1 MRIDRGA
8 AAESFSLRPGLRTG
22 GRKRLAETIDVT
34 FPDGS
39 RLSQPPGRT
48 AGELLSAW
56 HPEKAAE
63 DLAARLDG
71 LLIDLARTVDRSG
84 TLWPVTFED
93 RVGREILHHSAA
105 HVVAKAVTVAAP
117 GSLPTVGPGSEEGFY
132 YDFDMPPITP
142 ELFER
147 IRSVSQRIVSEDQ
160 PFERREVSREE
171 ALRLF
176 ALNPH
181 KRGYVEKAAAGEGIT
196 IYRTGD
202 WIDLCRGPHVPST
215 RWLAGLYLLGF
226 SGVTQGGA
234 PGGLPLQRVRGVA
247 FPTRALLEE
256 YRTMRREAEARD
268 HRILGSRLEL
278 FHFVEEAPGLPFWLP
293 RGMIVLRELEKFV
306 GEHLRD
312 AGYSEVR
319 TPLLFSSTVFET
331 SGHWEHFRDNMFL
344 TSVDGRPYG
353 VKPMNCPGA
362 MLVFRARARSYRE
375 LPLRLAEWAP
385 LHRLEA
391 SGTLHGLTR
400 VRGFTQDDAHIFLTE
415 EQIETEVRT
424 LLRWIREAFSTFD
437 LAWKLELST
446 RPEKFLGEIAQWD
459 RAEAL
464 LRGVLDSSGAP
475 YHVNPG
481 DGAFYGP
488 KIDVYV
494 RDSIG
499 RSWQTGTI
507 QVDYQQPIRFG
518 LEYQGADGGLHRPIV
533 VHRTVLGSFERF
545 TGILLEHCAGRLP
558 PWLAPVQVRL
568 LPVSERHLARAE
580 ELAREWR
587 GQGIRAEASDSATT
601 LSKRVRAGEVE
612 KVPYLAVVGDT
623 EIATGQV
630 TLRIHG
636 EKAPRALAAAE
647 AAALLVDRIRQRSF
661 RP

>member
-1 MRIDRGA
+1 MDREGA
-8 AAESFSLRPGLRTG
+8 AGGPRRTRDGAVAPAAGPSVGGPDAGRPEGRAAGPRTEGLKYHLRPKLRG
-22 GRKRLAETIDVT
+22 GRGI
-34 FPDGS
+34 DGS
-39 RLSQPPGRT
+39 DG
-48 AGELLSAW
+48 
-56 HPEKAAE
+56 AE
-63 DLAARLDG
+63 
-71 LLIDLARTVDRSG
+71 
-84 TLWPVTFED
+84 
-93 RVGREILHHSAA
+93 
-105 HVVAKAVTVAAP
+105 
-117 GSLPTVGPGSEEGFY
+117 TVGPEVLSFGRSGAGAS
-132 YDFDMPPITP
+132 PPP
-142 ELFER
+142 
-147 IRSVSQRIVSEDQ
+147 
-160 PFERREVSREE
+160 RRD
-171 ALRLF
+171 
-176 ALNPH
+176 PC
-181 KRGYVEKAAAGEGIT
+181 
-196 IYRTGD
+196 TG
-202 WIDLCRGPHVPST
+202 PP
-215 RWLAGLYLLGF
+215 A
-226 SGVTQGGA
+226 
-234 PGGLPLQRVRGVA
+234 
-247 FPTRALLEE
+247 
-256 YRTMRREAEARD
+256 
-268 HRILGSRLEL
+268 
-278 FHFVEEAPGLPFWLP
+278 
-293 RGMIVLRELEKFV
+293 V